1 MWYNIYSFVLL
12 KHAQSAVLRQKSWG
26 ASFTVA
32 VGWVHQGHFRGE
44 LTMAASIRT
53 IQLQIQCRARH
64 SDVCSHLWE
73 RGFWLSWQPVASLLH
88 SEAQEKSESRCIGQL
103 PQCMHADSLQPNQ
116 NSASLRF
123 LSFFLPFF
131 CSFFISINPSFPAT
145 TMGKTNELPKDD
157 RDKTED
163 LVNKT
168 ISKKFEE
175 KGKAVDVVIWKR
187 TKHKIIINCPQS
199 GALCNMLPH
208 GVRMIIWQVLDQ
220 PKTAWEELLN
230 DLKATGTSVSKKHL
244 W

>member
-26 ASFTVA
+26 ASYTMA

-64 SDVCSHLWE
+64 SDVCSHLTQSQNVGTWE
-73 RGFWLSWQPVASLLH
+73 RGFWLSWPPVASLLH
-88 SEAQEKSESRCIGQL
+88 SEARKKSESRRIGQL
-103 PQCMHADSLQPNQ
+103 PQCMHVDSLQPNQ

-123 LSFFLPFF
+123 LSFFH
-131 CSFFISINPSFPAT
+131 SINPSFPAT

-187 TKHKIIINCPQS
+187 TKHKIIIDCPQS

-208 GVRMIIWQVLDQ
+208 GVRMIIRQVLDQ
-220 PKTAWEELLN
+220 PKTAWELLN